1 MKNLEG
7 NKRNAGKVFVQ
18 CSVNSKTQKTEK
30 QVRLGV
36 LGASG
41 YTGSEVSAELGFS
54 YGDRNWVC
62 VK

>member
-7 NKRNAGKVFVQ
+7 HKRNAGKVFVQ
-18 CSVNSKTQKTEK
+18 CSVNSKTQKAEK

-41 YTGSEVSAELGFS
+41 YTGSEVSAQLGFS
-54 YGDRNWVC
+54 
-62 VK
+62 